1 MYSSNTPASSPK
13 RVSTTQN
20 NLEENSTKVRLVSVL
35 DTDAQRAEIHKLQI
49 QLAHLGTR
57 HNILMRALT
66 DHSPSL
72 PLEVKQRDQAMSK
85 FQLENL
91 IGPSQGQ
98 CDHYDARKFA
108 VEVIL
113 YDLTQTVQYLKG
125 VCQEPSASSV
135 DNDSNLACVSP
146 KMETELQK
154 CRDDY
159 AKLRAAYE
167 TSLADISRM
176 INESDV
182 KTIASKIHG
191 STSLGNSSIQISPS
205 IQLQPVEEDSESS
218 ATNDL
223 KRDSNGK
230 LQQLLEAKKYITQL
244 KKIIDGYETREDG
257 RDELENRLSL
267 ELDILR
273 EDMKNLEVSAEVIQF
288 AHVQSFNE
296 FQNSHHKLETDLQ
309 SREAELRHLRSTLL
323 ARDGE
328 DNNLKNQ
335 IQALR
340 QKLSNMREE
349 RVLKDR
355 LEKLQGTFHDRDA
368 ELKTTTSTL
377 QLTESRCAELT
388 DELAVTSSHSKA
400 MENQILHLQSELARL
415 QAVGL
420 APPVQSNMAWTPTP
434 TRRPVIVQSQTGYND
449 ITVTIVAHLFLQLQ
463 FSYSLPG
470 VTPDS
475 SPFGMSV
482 GALDANKAYNCPPIW
497 ENPRGSQT
505 PPGKPSQPK
514 AGSTSLQDFQSSQSS
529 AVPVAPSHN
538 DSTAIPFGGL
548 KKALRHAPVAHHL
561 ATRR

>member
-13 RVSTTQN
+13 QVSTTQN
-20 NLEENSTKVRLVSVL
+20 NLEQNSTKVRLVSVL
-35 DTDAQRAEIHKLQI
+35 DTDTQQAEIHKLQI

-66 DHSPSL
+66 NHSPSL

-85 FQLENL
+85 FELENL

-113 YDLTQTVQYLKG
+113 Y
-125 VCQEPSASSV
+125 
-135 DNDSNLACVSP
+135 
-146 KMETELQK
+146 
-154 CRDDY
+154 
-159 AKLRAAYE
+159 AYE

-176 INESDV
+176 IDESDV
-182 KTIASKIHG
+182 KTIAK
-191 STSLGNSSIQISPS
+191 
-205 IQLQPVEEDSESS
+205 
-218 ATNDL
+218 NDL
-223 KRDSNGK
+223 KQDSNRK

-244 KKIIDGYETREDG
+244 KKIIDGYETQEDG
-257 RDELENRLSL
+257 RDELKNQLSL

-296 FQNSHHKLETDLQ
+296 SQKSHHKLETDLQ
-309 SREAELRHLRSTLL
+309 SQEAELQHLQSTLL

-349 RVLKDR
+349 RVLKDW
-355 LEKLQGTFHDRDA
+355 LEKLQGMFHDRDA
-368 ELKTTTSTL
+368 ELKTTASTL
-377 QLTESRCAELT
+377 QLTESHCAELT
-388 DELAVTSSHSKA
+388 DELTVTSSHSKA

-420 APPVQSNMAWTPTP
+420 VSCLAS
-434 TRRPVIVQSQTGYND
+434 SD
-449 ITVTIVAHLFLQLQ
+449 LFLS
-463 FSYSLPG
+463 FP
-470 VTPDS
+470 
-475 SPFGMSV
+475 
-482 GALDANKAYNCPPIW
+482 
-497 ENPRGSQT
+497 E
-505 PPGKPSQPK
+505 
-514 AGSTSLQDFQSSQSS
+514 
-529 AVPVAPSHN
+529 
-538 DSTAIPFGGL
+538 
-548 KKALRHAPVAHHL
+548 LRFI
-561 ATRR
+561 TYT